1 MIILMH
7 EPTDELFLGVMHPD
21 AALFSDY
28 FDIELA
34 AKEHAAYRAALE
46 RFGAKVLTVR
56 QILLEGTLDKEGRP
70 VEGKELNEL
79 RAFASRFLT

>member
-34 AKEHAAYRAALE
+34 AKEHAARQGIDAGRDIHPRQRKAL
-46 RFGAKVLTVR
+46 
-56 QILLEGTLDKEGRP
+56 
-70 VEGKELNEL
+70 
-79 RAFASRFLT
+79 